1 MAANCKCHTQIYNFL
16 DNLIVHVIEAGRTK
30 MAQVDAGTFVPADS
44 RSVAER
50 AIHDESAALRSDYAA
65 GAIDAKT
72 FLRSVSAMFVHP
84 AVRKEL
90 DAAKPQQDL
99 PMDDNDDGNGPGPE
113 PEGAE
118 PQVAEPQVVIDE
130 SEGS

>member
-1 MAANCKCHTQIYNFL
+1 MATNCKCHTQIYNFL

-44 RSVAER
+44 RSVSER
-50 AIHDESAALRSDYAA
+50 AIHEESQALRADYAS

-90 DAAKPQQDL
+90 ESAKPRQEL
-99 PMDDNDDGNGPGPE
+99 PIESDDDGTGPGPE
-113 PEGAE
+113 EPAPNVLEPE
-118 PQVAEPQVVIDE
+118 VVIDE
-130 SEGS
+130 AEG